1 MIEGPGRRTREPVP
15 KEITGKGLDAVESR
29 RWASMERFWLE
40 AHTVQNRSLYED
52 DDKDSDS
59 ATALLL
65 ASFGVE
71 VG

>member
-1 MIEGPGRRTREPVP
+1 
-15 KEITGKGLDAVESR
+15 
-29 RWASMERFWLE
+29 MERFWLE